1 MISNYQL
8 IVFPKAL
15 PPYLPPYYTLFT
27 NMSAPI
33 EQVVLNEQIVL
44 TEETPIV
51 EEVKDK
57 KPKKPTLPAK
67 HAKFMQFGSWFAQ
80 LLLESGDIDS
90 ALFDK
95 IRAKLTVFD
104 DFHPQMSFYSAFAD
118 QHKDFNKSLRK
129 EIVAHHRAIAKAN
142 KPPPKSKKS
151 PLSDKSQS
159 DFIAN
164 IISDA
169 QSSLP
174 LTPEPPSPS
183 PSPSPKAPT
192 PSPSPSPKAPKQK
205 LQKKSTPSP
214 SPTPTPSPTP
224 EVLQLSLDST
234 TIPTESKADKP
245 PKQPKEK
252 TPKKPEPP
260 QENTLKEPEL
270 PKEPKQPKEKTP
282 KAPKEPKPPKA
293 PKATK
298 KSAKPEQPV
307 VPVTATSTDEDEE
320 LDVRPFIING
330 VNYLIDDQNNLYNPE
345 THDEVGTFNPS
356 TNAVTLL

>member
-1 MISNYQL
+1 
-8 IVFPKAL
+8 
-15 PPYLPPYYTLFT
+15 
-27 NMSAPI
+27 MSAPI
-33 EQVVLNEQIVL
+33 EQVILTEQVLNEQVVL
-44 TEETPIV
+44 NEQDPIV

-57 KPKKPTLPAK
+57 KPKKPSLPAK
-67 HAKFMQFGSWFAQ
+67 HAKFMQFGAWFAQ

-129 EIVAHHRAIAKAN
+129 EIVAHHRSIAKAN
-142 KPPPKSKKS
+142 KPPPKSKKA

-174 LTPEPPSPS
+174 LTPLQPP
-183 PSPSPKAPT
+183 PKASIEPSIDTTT
-192 PSPSPSPKAPKQK
+192 PLQPSLP
-205 LQKKSTPSP
+205 
-214 SPTPTPSPTP
+214 PTPSPTP
-224 EVLQLSLDST
+224 LPNT
-234 TIPTESKADKP
+234 
-245 PKQPKEK
+245 PKQTKEPKAPKESKEK
-252 TPKKPEPP
+252 TPKV
-260 QENTLKEPEL
+260 
-270 PKEPKQPKEKTP
+270 
-282 KAPKEPKPPKA
+282 PKEPKPPKA

-307 VPVTATSTDEDEE
+307 VPVSTSTDEDEE

-356 TNAVTLL
+356 TNTVTLL